1 MSWYSIFVQNFC
13 FLVHAEIVDVVIALD
28 GSATMKQH
36 GFDKLKELAK
46 NVLKRFKISKPAA
59 HVGLIEFSDE
69 ITPVLPLNELYDQNE
84 IKEVIDKIKPSGGD
98 GTATDKVLK
107 EAVNVMFAVPAGG
120 RADAAK
126 VLIVITDSTST
137 GKEPLKEAVKPV
149 RDKGIRV
156 YVVAIGD
163 KTNPAELRD
172 TTPSDKEFTKVKSP
186 DDAPKVADKLVE
198 GIQRAVKEGKYRVL
212 CRLVLKMLCPKIDED
227 FESVQY

>member
-1 MSWYSIFVQNFC
+1 
-13 FLVHAEIVDVVIALD
+13 
-28 GSATMKQH
+28 MKQH

-46 NVLKRFKISKPAA
+46 NVLKRFKISKPAT

-69 ITPVLPLNELYDQNE
+69 VTPVLPLNELYDQSE
-84 IKEVIDKIKPSGGD
+84 IREVIDKIKPSGGD

-126 VLIVITDSTST
+126 VLIVITGSTST

-149 RDKGIRV
+149 RDQGIRV

-163 KTNPAELRD
+163 KTNPGELRD
-172 TTPSDKEFTKVKSP
+172 TTPSDKEFTKVESP
-186 DDAPKVADKLVE
+186 EDAPKVADKLVE
-198 GIQRAVKEGKYRVL
+198 GIQRAVKKRKYRVL
-212 CRLVLKMLCPKIDED
+212 CRLVLKMLCPKIDDD
-227 FESVQY
+227 FEIVQY